1 MDRESFLEN
10 GAITIVI
17 FGDSVSYGAFGID
30 EVDYEA
36 VYWNRLRDKI
46 YDIRRD
52 IPINVI
58 NSAIGATTASS
69 SLGRMEKQ
77 VFAHNPDLLIVAFG
91 LNDVNDGLE
100 EYLSALKQ
108 IFERAKKAGI
118 DTVFLTPNMLNTYVA
133 DDTRADL
140 REYAAVTAEFQCGG
154 RMDKYIGAACD
165 LARDMGV
172 SVCDCYS
179 KWKELSKTEDTTM
192 LLANRINHPTRE
204 MHELFAQSLFNL
216 IFPGVEKMTEAQ
228 IDSMWRVKER
238 V

>member
-1 MDRESFLEN
+1 MNIREKIKMDRESFLEN

-154 RMDKYIGAACD
+154 RMD
-165 LARDMGV
+165 
-172 SVCDCYS
+172 
-179 KWKELSKTEDTTM
+179 TEDTTM